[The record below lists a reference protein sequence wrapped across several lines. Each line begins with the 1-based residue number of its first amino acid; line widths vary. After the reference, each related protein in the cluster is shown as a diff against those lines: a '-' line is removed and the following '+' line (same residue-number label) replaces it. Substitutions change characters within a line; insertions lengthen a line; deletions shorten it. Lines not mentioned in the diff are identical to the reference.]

1 MNENIPF
8 KHKIPTFLVYSRL
21 ILGFVI
27 LVIAILL
34 GTKMKETILVLM
46 VIGFLTDVFDGVIAR
61 KYKIDSDE
69 LRRLDSKID
78 RIFWVLVVLSCYMMY
93 PDFIKS
99 TLPKIALIFGLELIA
114 VLISYLR
121 FKKYPAP
128 NNYLSK
134 LWGIFVLVSIF
145 EIILSGSS
153 NLLFNLMIL
162 IGILSRIDSILIYSI
177 LENWER
183 DIISFYH
190 AFKLSLIH
198 I

>member
-1 MNENIPF
+1 MNENLAF
-8 KHKIPTFLVYSRL
+8 KHKIPTLLVYSRL
-21 ILGFVI
+21 VLGMIIL
-27 LVIAILL
+27 LIAILF
-34 GTKMKETILVLM
+34 GSEMKEIILVLL
-46 VIGFLTDVFDGVIAR
+46 VIGFLTDVFDGIIAR

-78 RIFWVLVVLSCYMMY
+78 RIFWSLVLVSCYLMY
-93 PDFIKS
+93 PEFIKS

-128 NNYLSK
+128 HNYLSK
-134 LWGIFVLVSIF
+134 LWGCFVLVSIF

-162 IGILSRIDSILIYSI
+162 FGVLSRIDGILIYSI

-190 AFKLSLIH
+190 AFRNKTLS
-198 I
+198 